1 MNLLFLNTRGC
12 IMKKLAIV
20 ALALVLAMTFVGCG
34 AANLLTGTSWRQEWS
49 GGYTDLSFGA
59 DGVCSYIPCQE
70 NGTPINTNLV
80 GTWSADGAEVTI
92 AETSVNI
99 NGVWTVEIVGDELTL
114 TYVDKISSTDT
125 HKTGDVEKMTRVTDA
140 K

>member
-1 MNLLFLNTRGC
+1 
-12 IMKKLAIV
+12 MKKLAIV

-34 AANLLTGTSWRQEWS
+34 AANLLTGTTWRQEYA
-49 GGYTDLSFGA
+49 GGYSDLSFEK
-59 DGVCSYIPCQE
+59 DGVCKYVGYATGSSVPSFD
-70 NGTPINTNLV
+70 LD

-92 AETSVNI
+92 ADTSIMVNGI
-99 NGVWTVEIVGDELTL
+99 WTVEMGADELTL